1 MSWGDK
7 KMGDFFKY
15 FPVFPKFSITG
26 TKKTHCY
33 QVTMK
38 NSLLQ
43 KAHREKK
50 KINGSLFRSRN
61 AVNGVS
67 KTKDGAGLAK
77 CFYK

>member
-26 TKKTHCY
+26 TKKTHRY

-50 KINGSLFRSRN
+50 KDKWVPL
-61 AVNGVS
+61 
-67 KTKDGAGLAK
+67 
-77 CFYK
+77 